1 MTLTSAALIIDQAG
15 NRQYDIERVFDMK
28 KWFLNQR
35 ISNKLIIGF
44 LIVAFIAL
52 VVGIIGIINLNSI
65 KNSDTILYEKNTLGL
80 KYSGSAAVNFQQLRY
95 NMLKITTLTDENERA
110 NIKTQNDSII
120 LTIKDLLANCDTTMV
135 SAETK
140 AFLKEIE
147 KNFSDYESN
156 INLYYDTIKTGNIT
170 EADNIVYKTL
180 APLGTELR
188 DQYLALFDKVSVEAD
203 NRAVENTSISQ
214 NAVIMMV
221 VVIVVGILL
230 SIIFGIYIAGIIGKP
245 LKMMSEGA
253 EKLAQGDVD
262 IELDIKARKDEIGK
276 LKEAFFKVVDGR
288 KKQVGEV
295 RRMAGGDLTVSIQ
308 ANSDKDVLNQSLSH
322 LVDSLNELVVSIV
335 NSAEQV
341 ASGANLVSN
350 SSIALSQGATEQAS
364 SVEQLTASLEEI
376 ASQTTLNAQNAQ
388 TVNSSAKDV
397 RDNAE
402 AGNKRMKEMLN
413 AMDDINKSSGSINK
427 IIKVIDD
434 IAFQT
439 NILALNAA
447 VEAARAGQHGKGFAV
462 VAEEVRTLAARS
474 AQAAKETTD
483 LIEGSIRKVETGT
496 KIANETA
503 EALSKIVIEAAKAA
517 DLIESIAIASNE
529 QAAAIEQVNQGIIQ
543 VSNVVQSNAATSEES
558 AAASEEL
565 SGQAEQLREIV
576 STFRVKGYE
585 NQQTLKIES
594 TRSQAPK
601 KVGSGVGKTAAL
613 GAPKASIS
621 TGDGGFGKY

>member
-1 MTLTSAALIIDQAG
+1 
-15 NRQYDIERVFDMK
+15 MK

-65 KNSDTILYEKNTLGL
+65 KNSDKILYEKNTLGL

-230 SIIFGIYIAGIIGKP
+230 SIILGIYIAGIIGKP
-245 LKMMSEGA
+245 LKMISEGA

-601 KVGSGVGKTAAL
+601 KAGSGVGKTAAR

>member
-1 MTLTSAALIIDQAG
+1 
-15 NRQYDIERVFDMK
+15 MK

-65 KNSDTILYEKNTLGL
+65 KNSDKILYEKNTLGL

-230 SIIFGIYIAGIIGKP
+230 SIILGIYIAGIIGKP

-601 KVGSGVGKTAAL
+601 KAGSGVGKTAAR

>member
-1 MTLTSAALIIDQAG
+1 
-15 NRQYDIERVFDMK
+15 MK
-28 KWFLNQR
+28 NWFLNLK

-44 LIVAFIAL
+44 LIVSFIAL
-52 VVGIIGIINLNSI
+52 IVGIIGIINLNNI
-65 KNSDTILYEKNTLGL
+65 KNSDATLYNKNTLGL
-80 KYSGSAAVNFQQLRY
+80 KYSGSAAVEFQQLRY

-110 NIKTQNDSII
+110 KIKTQNDSII
-120 LTIKDLLANCDTTMV
+120 VTIKDLLVNSDTTAV
-135 SAETK
+135 SGETK
-140 AFLKEIE
+140 ALLKEIE
-147 KNFSDYESN
+147 KNFSNYESN
-156 INLYYDTIKTGNIT
+156 INQYFDTYKTGNIT
-170 EADNIVYKTL
+170 QADNIVFNTL
-180 APLGTELR
+180 APLGTQLR
-188 DQYLALFDKVSVEAD
+188 DQYLALFDKVSTEAD
-203 NRAVENTSISQ
+203 NRAIENTSMAQ

-221 VVIVVGILL
+221 IVIFAGILL
-230 SIIFGIYIAGIIGKP
+230 SIILGIYIAGIIGKP
-245 LKMMSEGA
+245 LKIMAEGA
-253 EKLAQGDVD
+253 DKLALGDVD
-262 IELDIKARKDEIGK
+262 IALDIQTREDEIGK
-276 LKEAFFKVVDGR
+276 LKEAFFKVIDGR

-295 RRMAGGDLTVSIQ
+295 RRMAQGDLTVSIQ

-322 LVDSLNELVVSIV
+322 LIDSLNELVISII

-341 ASGANLVSN
+341 ASGSNLVSN

-364 SVEQLTASLEEI
+364 SVQQLTASLDEI
-376 ASQTTLNAQNAQ
+376 ASQTTHNAQNAQ
-388 TVNSSAKDV
+388 TVNSSAKSV
-397 RDNAE
+397 KDNAE

-483 LIEGSIRKVETGT
+483 LIERSIREVEAGT
-496 KIANETA
+496 KIANDTA
-503 EALSKIVIEAAKAA
+503 EALNKIVIDAAKAA

-529 QAAAIEQVNQGIIQ
+529 QATAIEQINQGIAQ
-543 VSNVVQSNAATSEES
+543 VSNVVQNNAATSEES

-565 SGQAEQLREIV
+565 STQAAHLREIV
-576 STFRVKGYE
+576 STFRVKGYD
-585 NQQTLKIES
+585 NQQTQKIDAP
-594 TRSQAPK
+594 RSQTPK
-601 KVGSGVGKTAAL
+601 KVGSGAGKAAIL

-621 TGDGGFGKY
+621 LLDEGFGKY